1 MAFKKTITMKHILEY
16 KKKLNT
22 CAELGWQEVKTTDYI
37 ASVLKDAPLKRGFR
51 KGNTGLLYKVGTGS
65 ESILLRADIDG
76 LKTAQGIK
84 HTCGHSTHM
93 SALIGAFHYAKSIE
107 KKISQADKSLYFLF
121 QPAEESF
128 PSGAQA
134 FVNECGDIVKQIK
147 QAFTI
152 HVFPKL
158 KLGEIGLQPAVVWAR
173 GDYMEIRIKG
183 KMVHIK
189 DNLDGIDALYA
200 ASLLIQKIKSIQK
213 KHPSLRVGIGVIEGG
228 RQANTVAD
236 FALLKGDIR
245 LKSESQQPLIKSLL
259 KRICGEVE
267 KKTGVQI
274 ELSYFDGYPTV
285 NNDPL
290 LTKKV
295 TNDLK
300 RQNTEYTLLDRGLF
314 TYGCEDFA
322 YISSIIPSVTAFIG
336 TGDTYDLHEEN
347 CTISDEGTLCAYNY
361 FKFIIDRFSQSQ

>member
-1 MAFKKTITMKHILEY
+1 MKHILEY
-16 KKKLNT
+16 KKKLNAL
-22 CAELGWQEVKTTDYI
+22 AELGWQEMRTTDYI
-37 ASVLKDAPLKRGFR
+37 VSALKNTPLKRGFR
-51 KGNTGLLYKVGTGS
+51 NGNTGLLYKVGDGA
-65 ESILLRADIDG
+65 ESILIRADIDG
-76 LKTAQGIK
+76 LKTAQGIR

-93 SALIGAFHYAKSIE
+93 AALIGAYLYAKSIE
-107 KKISQADKSLYFLF
+107 KKIDNANKSIFFLF

-134 FVNECGDIVKQIK
+134 FVNECDNIVKKIK

-158 KLGEIGLQPAVVWAR
+158 KLGEIGLQPGVIWAR

-213 KHPSLRVGIGVIEGG
+213 NHPSLRMGIGVIEGG

-259 KRICGEVE
+259 KRICSEVE
-267 KKTGVQI
+267 KKTGAQI
-274 ELSYFDGYPTV
+274 ELSYYDGYPTV
-285 NNDPL
+285 NNDPF

-295 TNDLK
+295 INDFK
-300 RQNTEYTLLDRGLF
+300 KQNTEYALLNKGLF
-314 TYGCEDFA
+314 SYGCEDFA
-322 YISSIIPSVTAFIG
+322 YISSIVPSVTAFIG
-336 TGDTYDLHEEN
+336 TGDKYDLHEEN
-347 CTISDEGTLCAYNY
+347 CTISDKGTLVAYTY
-361 FKFIIDRFSQSQ
+361 FKFIIDRFALSQ

>member
-1 MAFKKTITMKHILEY
+1 MEHILAY
-16 KKKLNT
+16 KKKLNAV
-22 CAELGWQEVKTTDYI
+22 AELGWQEVRTTDYI
-37 ASVLKDAPLKRGFR
+37 ASVLKDTPLKRGFR
-51 KGNTGLLYKVGTGS
+51 KGNTGLLYKIGAGS

-76 LKTAQGIK
+76 LKTAQGIR

-93 SALIGAFHYAKSIE
+93 SALIGAYRYAKSIE
-107 KKISQADKSLYFLF
+107 KKISLANKSIYFLF
-121 QPAEESF
+121 QPAEEAF

-134 FVNECGDIVKQIK
+134 FVNECGSIVKKIK

-152 HVFPKL
+152 HVFPQL
-158 KLGEIGLQPAVVWAR
+158 KLGEIGLQPGVVWAR

-213 KHPSLRVGIGVIEGG
+213 SHPSLRVGIGVIEGG

-245 LKSESQQPLIKSLL
+245 LKKESQQPFIKSLL
-259 KRICGEVE
+259 KRICSEVE
-267 KKTGVQI
+267 KKTDAQI

-295 TNDLK
+295 ANDLK
-300 RQNTEYTLLDRGLF
+300 KQNTGYTPLDRGLF

-322 YISSIIPSVTAFIG
+322 YISSLIPSVTAFIG
-336 TGDTYDLHEEN
+336 TGDVYDLHEEN
-347 CTISDEGTLCAYNY
+347 CTISDEGTLAAYAY
-361 FKFIIDRFSQSQ
+361 FKFIIDRFA